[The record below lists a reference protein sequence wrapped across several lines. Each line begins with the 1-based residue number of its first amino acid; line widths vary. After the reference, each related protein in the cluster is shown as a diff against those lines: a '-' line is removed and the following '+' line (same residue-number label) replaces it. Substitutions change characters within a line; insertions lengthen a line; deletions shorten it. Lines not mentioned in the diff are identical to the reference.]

1 MGLPANRGTLS
12 GRCERAQNAGKPRLE
27 PGAAGLVGVSA
38 SLQSIVLRCRVMPPF
53 AELRQTLL
61 VDAIDLGLHLRMPAL
76 DQDGEFPPGPERNQS
91 NRISSAGRLANT
103 SANADSASLRGIT
116 RHPPTTQ
123 ERECKQDG
131 LADPAPRPA
140 GGARVLK
147 STGGKPKTPTLS
159 RTVGFCVENPSTKK
173 PRRSGA

>member
-38 SLQSIVLRCRVMPPF
+38 SLQSIVLRCRDMPPF

-76 DQDGEFPPGPERNQS
+76 DQDGEFTRPERN
-91 NRISSAGRLANT
+91 
-103 SANADSASLRGIT
+103 
-116 RHPPTTQ
+116 
-123 ERECKQDG
+123 
-131 LADPAPRPA
+131 
-140 GGARVLK
+140 
-147 STGGKPKTPTLS
+147 
-159 RTVGFCVENPSTKK
+159 
-173 PRRSGA
+173 